1 MLTTRLVPARGA
13 PSVAGGVNF
22 NVPLLVHGQNL
33 VILGFAS
40 AQHDSSGAPIGG
52 AARFGIDY
60 PNDRWDNFIGVN
72 VTGAAYAAPLGF
84 VFESESPHR
93 SGSPAPASCSTTRRH
108 GGSDSMCEF
117 TGFRIPEATCSSY
130 GTAVGPTA

>member
-60 PNDRWDNFIGVN
+60 PHDRWGNFIRVKRTVAADSVPPRLLFANG
-72 VTGAAYAAPLGF
+72 GARRSRPTAP
-84 VFESESPHR
+84 H
-93 SGSPAPASCSTTRRH
+93 SCST
-108 GGSDSMCEF
+108 
-117 TGFRIPEATCSSY
+117 
-130 GTAVGPTA
+130 